1 MEDLTRLATHQ
12 GVELGPQLVV
22 GTRAVVLVDHN
33 LLPEETLEDEHP
45 DDPVGLR
52 GRVVAP
58 LPVKAIPFPSAS
70 RYYLLAKFAPL
81 YLPSA
86 LILQFKW
93 LVALSQSSS
102 LFLAMPKVIDY
113 QGWRV

>member
-1 MEDLTRLATHQ
+1 MFK
-12 GVELGPQLVV
+12 
-22 GTRAVVLVDHN
+22 N
-33 LLPEETLEDEHP
+33 EHP
-45 DDPVGLR
+45 DDPIGLR
-52 GRVVAP
+52 GRVVVP
-58 LPVKAIPFPSAS
+58 LPVEAVLVPSAS
-70 RYYLLAKFAPL
+70 RYFLLAKFAPL
-81 YLPSA
+81 HLSSA